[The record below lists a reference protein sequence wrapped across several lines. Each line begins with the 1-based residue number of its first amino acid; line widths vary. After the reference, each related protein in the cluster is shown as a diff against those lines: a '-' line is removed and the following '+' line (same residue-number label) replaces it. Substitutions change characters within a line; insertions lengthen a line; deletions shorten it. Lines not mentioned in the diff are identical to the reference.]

1 MQRGKRLIGMVLAV
15 LLFLAAPADAAERVP
30 LRVAQLPLKVE
41 CGRGPSPAVL
51 DSLENQ
57 VDQSLYVPLNGT
69 LKAVEYIPE
78 DECLRAL
85 DEIVSAAGRRV
96 KAKAV
101 VKPLA
106 EKLQADLVVMP
117 ILTGYEQYTRM
128 SFRWDRGMILHSYAA
143 VQIVGY
149 DRMQDE
155 VFSKGASRWFADEYS
170 AAGEVSQLAWEAM
183 DAVLRDAAV
192 HDRDGKW
199 KTNVK

>member
-1 MQRGKRLIGMVLAV
+1 MRRIIVMVLAM
-15 LLFLAAPADAAERVP
+15 LFLLVAQVDAAQRVP
-30 LRVAQLPLKVE
+30 LRVVQLPLKLE
-41 CGRGPSPAVL
+41 CSMRPSSAVL
-51 DSLENQ
+51 DSLEKQ
-57 VDQSLYVPLNGT
+57 VDQSLHVPLNGT

-78 DECLRAL
+78 DECLKAL
-85 DEIVSAAGRRV
+85 DEIVSAAGKGV

-128 SFRWDRGMILHSYAA
+128 SFRWSRGLMLHSYAA

-149 DRMQDE
+149 DRQSDE
-155 VFSKGASRWFADEYS
+155 VFRKGASRWFDDEYS
-170 AAGEVSQLAWEAM
+170 AAGEVSQLAREAM
-183 DAVLRDAAV
+183 DSALRDAAIHERV
-192 HDRDGKW
+192 GKW